1 MTELREP
8 ESLPVCATCGAATP
22 IVEIGGV
29 RWHTHGGYL
38 MYRCDAAALDA
49 AERAYWQDDGVSRH
63 NLAAAIRAY
72 LSVSCPPA
80 PSPEPRPEE
89 LTVASANVAFLK
101 AHPEYQD
108 VYSWGILTTRLPGEG
123 FEHYRYAADLLGL
136 DRGSPRPT
144 GESGAAES
152 GGR

>member
-1 MTELREP
+1 MSALQDSGLHGSPSPDLEWLLRAADRACAELDIGSYSEP
-8 ESLPVCATCGAATP
+8 GEWAATMAH
-22 IVEIGGV
+22 
-29 RWHTHGGYL
+29 WLT
-38 MYRCDAAALDA
+38 
-49 AERAYWQDDGVSRH
+49 ERGVS
-63 NLAAAIRAY
+63 
-72 LSVSCPPA
+72 VGGSCPPA
-80 PSPEPRPEE
+80 PSPTPRPEE

-101 AHPEYQD
+101 AYPEYQD